1 MLELPR
7 GAVHVLSETF
17 ARVAQLD
24 RVTAS
29 EAAGCGFNSRRAHQ
43 FSLEFLPAPRE
54 APHFMSEDKSI
65 VKPVAAPPLTPLKLK
80 SLLAATPA
88 QGPKYSVKVKNAQ
101 GGEVVLGDPRASRA
115 LVALMDMCA
124 VNGGAASHWGGPA
137 AFAEII
143 SAIHGVMFAVK
154 GRPWYEAYNFVN
166 DAGHCENGIYA
177 LRANYGFDGMTFE
190 DLKGFRG
197 IKSKLTG
204 HGESHLNPQ
213 GVLLSNGPLGS
224 ALPQAQGLALA
235 DKVRKNDRLTIC
247 TISDGASMEGE
258 AKEAYAAIP
267 GLAAKD
273 RLNPFVLIVS
283 DNDTKLSGRISK
295 DSYLMTPTFAA
306 MSALGWNVIPV
317 ANGNDLP
324 SVYLALENAL
334 QQARNNPRAP
344 VCIWAKTVKGFGVRS
359 TVESASGG
367 HGFPLANAEKI
378 VDFVNEIYFGAPEV
392 PAELADWAGSLHADW
407 MQKEAAKK
415 AKAAAAPAAPAVKK
429 EKIQAGLAKG
439 AVRAAQEGLPVY
451 SISADLPGS
460 TGISFFQK
468 SFPDRFLDMGVAEA
482 NMISTGAGFSKAGF
496 IPIVDTFGQFG
507 VTKGNLPL
515 TMSALSQA
523 PVIAIFSHVGF
534 QDAADGASHEATT
547 YFAALSAIP
556 YTVVIACSCAN
567 EAEALMYEAIKR
579 TGRAREEGNHGETFV
594 FFVGRENYPLFWQEN
609 AKYEWGKAEVLASGS
624 DVVILACGPLV
635 GRAIDAGRQLKEQNI
650 SATVIANPFINRVDL
665 ATIGPAVEKCAG
677 RVVTIEDHQ
686 VVCGMG
692 AQVAHA
698 LAQAGQVHRMK
709 SLGIQGEFGQSAYVA
724 EDLYQKHGLTAGK
737 IIDAARELMK

>member
-1 MLELPR
+1 
-7 GAVHVLSETF
+7 
-17 ARVAQLD
+17 
-24 RVTAS
+24 
-29 EAAGCGFNSRRAHQ
+29 
-43 FSLEFLPAPRE
+43 
-54 APHFMSEDKSI
+54 MSEDKSI
-65 VKPVAAPPLTPLKLK
+65 VKPVAAPPLKPLPLKSKLG
-80 SLLAATPA
+80 ATPT
-88 QGPKYSVKVKNAQ
+88 QPPKYSVKVKNAQ
-101 GGEVVLGDPRASRA
+101 GQEVVLADPRADRA

-154 GRPWYEAYNFVN
+154 DRPWHEAYNFVN

-177 LRANYGFDGMTFE
+177 LRANYGFDGMTFQ

-197 IKSKLTG
+197 IKSKFTG
-204 HGESHLNPQ
+204 HGESHLNPE

-235 DKVRKNDRLTIC
+235 DKVRKNDRLTLC
-247 TISDGASMEGE
+247 TVSDGASMEGE
-258 AKEAYAAIP
+258 AKEAFAAIP

-273 RLNPFVLIVS
+273 RLNPFIMVVS

-295 DSYLMTPTFAA
+295 DAFRMVPTFEA
-306 MSALGWNVIPV
+306 MSALGWNVIKI
-317 ANGNDLP
+317 ANGNDLQE
-324 SVYLALENAL
+324 VYLALENAL
-334 QQARNNPRAP
+334 QQARANPHVP
-344 VCIWAKTVKGFGVRS
+344 VCLWAKTVKGFGVRS

-378 VDFVNEIYFGAPEV
+378 IDFVNEIYFGPQEI
-392 PAELADWAGSLHADW
+392 PAELADWARSLHSEW
-407 MQKEAAKK
+407 EQKEAAKK
-415 AKAAAAPAAPAVKK
+415 AKAQSAPAAPAVKK

-439 AVRAAQEGLPVY
+439 AVRAAQEGFPVY
-451 SISADLPGS
+451 SVSADVEGS

-468 SFPDRFLDMGVAEA
+468 SFPDRFVEVGVAEA
-482 NMISTGAGFSKAGF
+482 NMISTGAGLSKSGF

-515 TMSALSQA
+515 TMAALSQA

-556 YTVVIACSCAN
+556 HTVVVACSCAD

-579 TGRAREEGNHGETFV
+579 TAREREKGHHGETIV
-594 FFVGRENYPLFWQEN
+594 FFVGRENYPLHWQEN
-609 AKYEWGKAEVLASGS
+609 AKYQWGNAEVLASGT

-635 GRAIDAGRQLKEQNI
+635 GRAIDAGKQLKEQNI

-665 ATIGPAVEKCAG
+665 KTIGPAVEKCAG

-692 AQVAHA
+692 TQVSHA
-698 LAQAGQVHRMK
+698 LAQAGIVHRMK
-709 SLGIQGEFGQSAYVA
+709 SLGIKGEFGQSAYVA
-724 EDLYQKHGLTAGK
+724 EDLYQKHGLTAAK
-737 IIDAARELMK
+737 IIEAARELMK